1 MVECS
6 DGSYYAGYTNHIEKR
21 IQTHNSGKG
30 AKYTR
35 VRLPV
40 VLKYVETHDDKRTA
54 MQAEYYFKQLTR
66 KQKEAYMQKGERYVA
81 TKSFQQN
88 EKGVLYL
95 VPTPIGNLEDMT
107 FRAIRILKE
116 VDLIAE
122 DTRQTKNFVIILKLK
137 HLSRVIMSTIKK

>member
-1 MVECS
+1 MEVIML
-6 DGSYYAGYTNHIEKR
+6 GYTNHIEKR

-66 KQKEAYMQKGERYVA
+66 KQKRGIYAKKENAMWQQKKLS
-81 TKSFQQN
+81 TK
-88 EKGVLYL
+88 
-95 VPTPIGNLEDMT
+95 
-107 FRAIRILKE
+107 
-116 VDLIAE
+116 
-122 DTRQTKNFVIILKLK
+122 
-137 HLSRVIMSTIKK
+137 

>member
-1 MVECS
+1 MEKNKHFFYVVECS
-6 DGSYYAGYTNHIEKR
+6 DGSYYAGYTNYIEKR

-81 TKSFQQN
+81 TKKLS
-88 EKGVLYL
+88 
-95 VPTPIGNLEDMT
+95 
-107 FRAIRILKE
+107 
-116 VDLIAE
+116 
-122 DTRQTKNFVIILKLK
+122 TK
-137 HLSRVIMSTIKK
+137 